1 MSIWLRLGNDG
12 FLLLPTHTTKV
23 ETAHGTLGVFY
34 LCCMRVQY
42 LGHSA
47 FLITTSS
54 GEKLLLDPFITP
66 NELAKGKVD
75 VKNLKPDYIF
85 LSHAHFDH
93 IADAEEISKATEA
106 PIIGVWEIHSYF
118 SERGCPTYPM
128 NVGGTWRSPKSDSS
142 LSVKLVP
149 AIHTSSFPDG
159 RYGGVPVG
167 FVIVD
172 GNKTLYYAGDTALSL
187 EMELISERHILD
199 VAILPIGGIFTMDVE
214 DAAEAA
220 LLLDV
225 EHVIGMHYDTF
236 EPIRIDRAK
245 ALQEFKDNDCEL
257 HLMEIGEELDI
268 TGLKREG
275 VEQP

>member
-1 MSIWLRLGNDG
+1 
-12 FLLLPTHTTKV
+12 
-23 ETAHGTLGVFY
+23 
-34 LCCMRVQY
+34 MRIQY

-47 FLITTSS
+47 FLITVST

-66 NELAKGKVD
+66 NELAKGKVSIQS
-75 VKNLKPDYIF
+75 LKPDYIF

-93 IADAEEISKATEA
+93 IADAEEISKAA
-106 PIIGVWEIHSYF
+106 KVPIIGVWEIHAYF
-118 SERGCPTYPM
+118 SERGCQTHPM
-128 NVGGTWRSPKSDSS
+128 NVGGTWRSPKSGST

-167 FVIVD
+167 FVIAD

-187 EMELISERHILD
+187 EMELVSERHILD
-199 VAILPIGGIFTMDVE
+199 AAVLPIGGTFTMDVE

-236 EPIRIDRAK
+236 EPIRIDHQK
-245 ALQEFKDNDCEL
+245 AIQEFKDNDCTL
-257 HLMEIGEELDI
+257 HLLEIGGELDI
-268 TGLKREG
+268 TTLIREG
-275 VEQP
+275 AEKL